1 MYRKYFSGIC
11 LVGIAALLAGCGSS
25 SSTSSTPSTGP
36 LTNLKKRVLVSV
48 ISPTG
53 GNVFIIDGQKDALA
67 TKTVAVTQPSKM
79 LTASGTTLILN
90 STLSNITIFDNAT
103 EAVTFN
109 TAMQGQPFDI
119 ALSPDGLTAYA
130 AIRNVGVVEVVN
142 TKTGS
147 IVGTMNI
154 PSPARL
160 VEGPSGHKQLAFA
173 DDPQIL
179 PGSQSNAFFV
189 IDTGT
194 NTFVP
199 IQMPAGSQP
208 YTAVFD
214 PSDANDTTAFILNC
228 GTECGGSAP
237 PSVAKVNFATPS
249 SPVITFV
256 GGTPIAGATVGLLS
270 GSSLFVAGTPSGSAT
285 GTLQVINT
293 GTLTAGSA
301 ISITNGLHGVMATT
315 TNGRLYIGASQ
326 CTPGPVTPQLTVTG
340 CLSIFNTTTQSVVIP
355 SESSLRQNFNVT
367 GLQPISNRNVIYVV
381 QSGELDFFDTTTDA
395 VSATITPIDISGI
408 AIDAL
413 QIDP

>member
-1 MYRKYFSGIC
+1 MHRKYLSGIC

-25 SSTSSTPSTGP
+25 NSTSTKASVTG
-36 LTNLKKRVLVSV
+36 LKKRVLVSN

-53 GNVFIIDGQKDALA
+53 GGVFILDGQKDALS

-79 LTASGTTLILN
+79 VTASGTTLILN
-90 STLSNITIFDNAT
+90 STLSNLTVFDNAT
-103 EAVTFN
+103 ELVTFN

-142 TKTGS
+142 TQTGS

-160 VEGPSGHKQLAFA
+160 VEGPKGHKQLAFA

-179 PGSQSNAFFV
+179 PGTQANAFFV

-214 PSDANDTTAFILNC
+214 PNDANDTTAFILNC

-249 SPVITFV
+249 APVITFV

-270 GSSLFVAGTPSGSAT
+270 SSSLFVAGTPSGSAT

-293 GTLTAGSA
+293 GSLTAGSV
-301 ISITNGLHGVMATT
+301 INITNGLHTIMATT

-326 CTPGPVTPQLTVTG
+326 CTPGPVTPQATVTG
-340 CLSIFNTTTQSVVIP
+340 CLSIFNTNTQAVIIP

-367 GLQPISNRNVIYVV
+367 GFQQISNRNVMYVV
-381 QSGELDFFDTTTDA
+381 QSGELDFFDITTDA
-395 VSATITPIDISGI
+395 VSTTITPIDFSGI
-408 AIDAL
+408 AIDVV